1 MSGIERKLK
10 KRSELSQMLEGIPE
24 NGIIR
29 KDNDPSG
36 LIDISPENQLK
47 ILQTLLTLKSQGI
60 HVPEVAVNQ
69 VRIYSNNNFDLT
81 NSIKLTSNLFQ
92 TQIVIITLYLILASL
107 HRLPRNRTN

>member
-1 MSGIERKLK
+1 
-10 KRSELSQMLEGIPE
+10 MLEGIPE

-69 VRIYSNNNFDLT
+69 VRICSNNNFDLT
-81 NSIKLTSNLFQ
+81 NSIKLNLFY